1 MRTSKS
7 VLSVSL
13 MALVAALIVSAAL
26 VLVSPVSASA
36 PANRPQN
43 IPTERPPT
51 STSRPTDRPTER
63 PTEQPQ
69 VQPTERPT
77 DRPQEQP
84 TDEPLPEP
92 IPTARPTDKPKRDD
106 DSDKKK
112 DPTPTPEPS
121 ATPLPEPSAIPQTNV
136 RIIKEVDRS
145 SAQPSEAVVYKIT
158 VINTGSSPANDVVV
172 RDAVPSEVEVTN
184 LSSSK
189 GDIVVSGQTVTA
201 YPSTLQPGEQA
212 SYTVTGRVREGA
224 TGSVENTALVTIS
237 TPGDDPSDN
246 SSTVIFTIPAPQ
258 PKPAAPPVI
267 FRVPQT
273 ADPLDD
279 ALWTMLPWALLAIAL
294 IGVGGLIAWSI
305 ASQRGLTQQL
315 LTFMSQRALN
325 KEEGDN
331 DSAQG
336 DQKAVQ
342 RQIAKTIVHPPL
354 QPFGSSDAQANTLPP
369 LGAPFPPAPP
379 LAPLPPP
386 AALDRRKALQ

>member
-1 MRTSKS
+1 MRTRTH
-7 VLSVSL
+7 VLSLSL

-26 VLVSPVSASA
+26 VLVSPVSAST

-43 IPTERPPT
+43 IPTSPPAT

-69 VQPTERPT
+69 EQPTERPT

-106 DSDKKK
+106 DKKK

-121 ATPLPEPSAIPQTNV
+121 ATPLPEPSATPVPQTNV

-145 SAQPSEAVVYKIT
+145 SAQAGEAVVYKIT
-158 VINTGSSPANDVVV
+158 VINTGNAVANDVVV
-172 RDAVPSEVEVTN
+172 RDNVPSEVEVTN
-184 LSSSK
+184 LASSK
-189 GDIVVSGQTVTA
+189 GDIVVSGQSVTA
-201 YPSTLQPGEQA
+201 YPSSLQPGEQA
-212 SYTVTGRVREGA
+212 TYTVTGRVREGA
-224 TGSVENTALVTIS
+224 NGQVENTALVTIS

-273 ADPLDD
+273 ADPQDS
-279 ALWTMLPWALLAIAL
+279 ALWDMLPWALLSLAVIGVGAL
-294 IGVGGLIAWSI
+294 IGLNM
-305 ASQRGLTQQL
+305 ASTRGLTQQL
-315 LTFMSQRALN
+315 LTFMSERALDRN
-325 KEEGDN
+325 KAEPEETQAN
-331 DSAQG
+331 SKAAQ
-336 DQKAVQ
+336 A
-342 RQIAKTIVHPPL
+342 QINHPPL
-354 QPFGSSDAQANTLPP
+354 QAFTAGEEQANTLPP

>member
-1 MRTSKS
+1 MRTRHSLVS
-7 VLSVSL
+7 LSL

-43 IPTERPPT
+43 IPTNPPPT
-51 STSRPTDRPTER
+51 STSRPTER
-63 PTEQPQ
+63 PTESPTELPQ
-69 VQPTERPT
+69 TQPTE
-77 DRPQEQP
+77 RPQEQP

-92 IPTARPTDKPKRDD
+92 IPTARPTDKPKRDN
-106 DSDKKK
+106 DKKK

-121 ATPLPEPSAIPQTNV
+121 VTPLPEPSAKPIPQTNV
-136 RIIKEVDRS
+136 RIIKEVDR
-145 SAQPSEAVVYKIT
+145 AQAQTGETVVYRIT
-158 VINTGSSPANDVVV
+158 VINTGDAVANDVVV
-172 RDAVPSEVEVTN
+172 HDQVPSAVEVTD
-184 LSSSK
+184 LASSK

-246 SSTVIFTIPAPQ
+246 TSTVIFTIPAPQ
-258 PKPAAPPVI
+258 PKPQPTAPPQVV

-273 ADPLDD
+273 ADPQDD
-279 ALWTMLPWALLAIAL
+279 VLWSMLPWALLAIAL

-315 LTFMSQRALN
+315 MTFMSQRALD
-325 KEEGDN
+325 KDPDGE
-331 DSAQG
+331 AQTPHAVS
-336 DQKAVQ
+336 KAAQ
-342 RQIAKTIVHPPL
+342 AQINHPPL
-354 QPFGSSDAQANTLPP
+354 QPFISEEGQAQALPP
-369 LGAPFPPAPP
+369 LGPPFPPAPP